1 MRIVLILVQR
11 AGSSRELLPFF
22 SLPVGF
28 ALATRVSCPVCFI
41 VWDVDGVIPSP
52 ISTLPSLFPFKTWI
66 TRTLLLHHA
75 QVARHRFP
83 YAGQLN
89 LVIPKVAK
97 VRHMPRVLVQTCEL
111 PRSASPR
118 TIRTNCAA
126 QVHLHLSPWQL
137 TPHGYMERVA
147 AVQSFLAY
155 LLCLCRRE
163 L

>member
-1 MRIVLILVQR
+1 M
-11 AGSSRELLPFF
+11 SSCLSFP
-22 SLPVGF
+22 SPWGY
-28 ALATRVSCPVCFI
+28 ALATRISSPVCFI
-41 VWDVDGVIPSP
+41 VWDVGSVIPSP

-66 TRTLLLHHA
+66 SRTLLLHRA

-111 PRSASPR
+111 PSICQSEDHSHQLCSLGPSASV
-118 TIRTNCAA
+118 TMAI
-126 QVHLHLSPWQL
+126 
-137 TPHGYMERVA
+137 TPHWYMERVA
-147 AVQSFLAY
+147 AVHSFLAY